1 MSSLIDFFIT
11 FVCAFVFLLIV
22 VKVWGGPM
30 RIQEHHKDID
40 GDPPLNCR
48 SPYADYY
55 EENEPHH

>member
-1 MSSLIDFFIT
+1 MNPLIDFFIT
-11 FVCAFVFLLIV
+11 FVCAFVFLLLV
-22 VKVWGGPM
+22 VGVLGKPM
-30 RIQEHHKDID
+30 RHREQHEDID